1 MKPPTFVTRS
11 RCPFV
16 FATLMRS
23 WFQLRFSWALWK
35 HRRPQAKTFFAAD
48 KHADVPGPQDRELP
62 RPRLR
67 RRRQYDA
74 TRVQNVQPKA
84 VFSYCSGH
92 CLNLI
97 LQDSVV
103 SNPCSHALE
112 VIRSVVNYVRDSPKR
127 QAQFETFIQMED
139 LDFRVMLRPLCT
151 TRWVCRKTALD
162 SFVANYEALLQW
174 FSNICVE
181 GDAKEKAEA
190 LARIMQLSKFTT
202 YFNIKLLQK
211 LFHQCHFVHTK
222 LQKPSLSVTEVK
234 IMMTEL
240 LSILRAEAT
249 EDAAK

>member
-1 MKPPTFVTRS
+1 MVT
-11 RCPFV
+11 
-16 FATLMRS
+16 
-23 WFQLRFSWALWK
+23 
-35 HRRPQAKTFFAAD
+35 
-48 KHADVPGPQDRELP
+48 GPQDRELP

-67 RRRQYDA
+67 RAANMRGRIKGLA

-103 SNPCSHALE
+103 GNPCSHALE

-139 LDFRVMLRPLCT
+139 LDVQVMLRPLCT

-181 GDAKEKAEA
+181 GDAKEKVEA

-211 LFHQCHFVHTK
+211 LFHQCHLVHTK
-222 LQKPSLSVTEVK
+222 LQKPSLSVT
-234 IMMTEL
+234 
-240 LSILRAEAT
+240 
-249 EDAAK
+249 